1 MPSLAASALLGVALA
16 ASPRLDPALR
26 DPWSLAGAPSV
37 VPAPV
42 AAVAEP
48 VTIDWRT
55 LGGLNP
61 QTGAVAPALKAL
73 NGQVVRIAGYVVPL
87 DDATQEDAEF
97 LLVPYYGACIHTPP
111 PPPNQMVLVEMDGKQ
126 KIRLDLFEAVW
137 LEGKLSIDL
146 VESLYGT
153 AGFQIKGLKV
163 SPYQKK

>member
-1 MPSLAASALLGVALA
+1 MPSLVASLFGLALA
-16 ASPRLDPALR
+16 ASSPLDRLPRDL
-26 DPWSLAGAPSV
+26 WSLAGAPSV
-37 VPAPV
+37 VT
-42 AAVAEP
+42 AADP

-61 QTGAVAPALKAL
+61 NTGAVAPALKAL

-87 DDATQEDAEF
+87 DDATQEDAQF

-111 PPPNQMVLVEMDGKQ
+111 PPPNQMVLVEMDGSK
-126 KIRLDLFEAVW
+126 KVRLDLFEAVW
-137 LEGKLSIDL
+137 LEGKLSIDV

-163 SPYQKK
+163 SPYQRK

>member
-1 MPSLAASALLGVALA
+1 MPSLVASLLGLALA
-16 ASPRLDPALR
+16 APAPLDFAPR

-37 VPAPV
+37 V
-42 AAVAEP
+42 AAADP

-61 QTGAVAPALKAL
+61 TTGAVAPALKAL

-87 DDATQEDAEF
+87 DDATQEDAQF
-97 LLVPYYGACIHTPP
+97 LLVPYYGACVHTPP
-111 PPPNQMVLVEMDGKQ
+111 PPPNQMVLVEMDGARKV
-126 KIRLDLFEAVW
+126 RLDLFEAVW
-137 LEGKLSIDL
+137 LEGKLSIDV

>member
-1 MPSLAASALLGVALA
+1 MPSLVASLLGLALA
-16 ASPRLDPALR
+16 APAPLDLVPR

-37 VPAPV
+37 VAS
-42 AAVAEP
+42 ADP

-55 LGGLNP
+55 LAGLNP
-61 QTGAVAPALKAL
+61 TTGAVAPTLKAL

-87 DDATQEDAEF
+87 DDATQEDAQF

-111 PPPNQMVLVEMDGKQ
+111 PPPNQMVLVEMDGAK
-126 KIRLDLFEAVW
+126 KVRLDLFEAVW
-137 LEGKLSIDL
+137 LEGKLSIDV

>member
-1 MPSLAASALLGVALA
+1 MPSFAATVLGLALA
-16 ASPRLDPALR
+16 APATPLDPVLR

-37 VPAPV
+37 V
-42 AAVAEP
+42 AAAAEP

-61 QTGAVAPALKAL
+61 NTGAIAPQLKAL
-73 NGQVVRIAGYVVPL
+73 NGQLVRIAGYVVPL

-111 PPPNQMVLVEMDGKQ
+111 PPPNQMVLVEMNSRQ
-126 KIRLDLFEAVW
+126 KVRLDLFEAVW
-137 LEGKLSIDL
+137 LEGTLRIDL

-163 SPYQKK
+163 SPYMKR

>member
-1 MPSLAASALLGVALA
+1 MPFVTAALLGLALA
-16 ASPRLDPALR
+16 APAPTLDPVLR

-37 VPAPV
+37 V
-42 AAVAEP
+42 AVTAEP

-61 QTGAVAPALKAL
+61 NTGVIAPQLKAL

-111 PPPNQMVLVEMDGKQ
+111 PPPNQMVLVEMSSRQ
-126 KIRLDLFEAVW
+126 KVRLDLFEAVW
-137 LEGKLSIDL
+137 LEGTLRIDL

-153 AGFQIKGLKV
+153 AGFQIKGVKV
-163 SPYQKK
+163 SPYMKR